1 MADLTH
7 RTDSLAW
14 QIRQGGQNVAEWFEY
29 QFSQVDIDQPEVP
42 NWGWLG
48 PLAEGLFWL
57 AIAALALWTG
67 WLLYR
72 ATLAY
77 LNYRQQRVKTSAT
90 QFSTPTEAALK
101 QAAHWW
107 REAQRLAQQG
117 DYLGACKALYMAGLA
132 RLNDTERVLYR
143 ASRTDGEYLD
153 CIATDPSRPYELL
166 IRTHERIT
174 YGEALATEET
184 YQRCRRAYQEI
195 AQS

>member
-1 MADLTH
+1 MADLAH
-7 RTDSLAW
+7 RTNSLPW
-14 QIRQGGQNVAEWFEY
+14 QIRQAGQNVGEWFEY

-48 PLAEGLFWL
+48 PAAEGLFWC
-57 AIAALALWTG
+57 AIAALTLWTG

-72 ATLAY
+72 AILAY
-77 LNYRQQRVKTSAT
+77 LDYRQRQVKSGAA

-117 DYLGACKALYMAGLA
+117 NYAGACQALYMAGLA

-153 CIATDPSRPYELL
+153 CIAADPSRPYELL
-166 IRTHERIT
+166 IRTHERLT
-174 YGEALATEET
+174 YGEVLATEET

-195 AQS
+195 AQL

>member
-1 MADLTH
+1 MADLPH
-7 RTDSLAW
+7 RINSPAW
-14 QIRQGGQNVAEWFEY
+14 QLRQAMQNLGEWFEY
-29 QFSQVDIDQPEVP
+29 QFSRIDVDGPEVP
-42 NWGWLG
+42 RWPWLG
-48 PLAEGLFWL
+48 PVAEGLFWVMV
-57 AIAALALWTG
+57 AALTLWTG
-67 WLLYR
+67 WLIYR
-72 ATLAY
+72 GLVAY
-77 LNYRQQRVKTSAT
+77 LNQRQAKTGAT
-90 QFSTPTEAALK
+90 QAFAPTEAALK

-117 DYLGACKALYMAGLA
+117 DYAAACQALYMAGLA

-174 YGEALATEET
+174 YGNAPATEET

-195 AQS
+195 AQP